1 MHLKA
6 PKSGEHAVASW
17 ALLRWVTAVKPAIT
31 SVWAGA
37 GVLLILS
44 AGAVVSLAHN
54 GAEWQVFFGW
64 GLSGLAVI
72 FACLQSW
79 RLGLRWAV
87 RNARRA
93 LIQSL
98 SDSDEALFLTESN
111 GRVIY
116 DTDAFRV
123 LVRSVNGEDLIGFAN
138 LASLAELIAPVSV
151 QNFKRIQGQAAD
163 GKRDSCYIDIS
174 VGGVSYHWR
183 VSVEPVGTLKWA
195 LTLDLC
201 RCYSAAAV

>member
-1 MHLKA
+1 M
-6 PKSGEHAVASW
+6 ASRGAI
-17 ALLRWVTAVKPAIT
+17 ALGDCCKPAIT
-31 SVWAGA
+31 SHWAGA

-44 AGAVVSLAHN
+44 AGVVVLLAHG

-79 RLGLRWAV
+79 RLGLHWAV

-116 DTDAFRV
+116 DTDAFRA
-123 LVRSVNGEDLIGFAN
+123 LVEA
-138 LASLAELIAPVSV
+138 
-151 QNFKRIQGQAAD
+151 
-163 GKRDSCYIDIS
+163 
-174 VGGVSYHWR
+174 
-183 VSVEPVGTLKWA
+183 
-195 LTLDLC
+195 
-201 RCYSAAAV
+201 

>member
-1 MHLKA
+1 M
-6 PKSGEHAVASW
+6 ASW
-17 ALLRWVTAVKPAIT
+17 APLRWLTASKPAIT
-31 SVWAGA
+31 SHWAGA

-44 AGAVVSLAHN
+44 AGAVFLLAHG
-54 GAEWQVFFGW
+54 GAEWHLLFGW

-79 RLGLRWAV
+79 RLGLLWAV

-116 DTDAFRV
+116 DTDAFRA
-123 LVRSVNGEDLIGFAN
+123 LVRSVNGDDLIGFAN
-138 LASLAELIAPVSV
+138 LASLAELIAPASV
-151 QNFKRIQGQAAD
+151 QNFKRIKGQAAD
-163 GKRDSCYIDIS
+163 GKRVHATLIS
-174 VGGVSYHWR
+174 LSGRSVLSLAGVR
-183 VSVEPVGTLKWA
+183 GTCGNA
-195 LTLDLC
+195 
-201 RCYSAAAV
+201 